1 MSPSPLEI
9 VAALVKRE
17 RETLLDRWRVQ
28 VKVLPSAR
36 RLDRPTL
43 DDHVPALI
51 DELIA
56 ALESAPLEVS
66 PDAYLGGSPA
76 IHGRRRY
83 EHDYDIVEV
92 VAEYN
97 LLRGCLFQLVEDN
110 EAALRGPSFRVING
124 VLDKAIGMAV
134 QTFATEQALEVQRRR
149 DEYLSFIVHDLR
161 TPLNAIALASDV
173 LDETLPGRTDGERT
187 AGMLKM
193 LRRNV
198 GQLQGLVDKVLKESA
213 QIDKQAVDNLKRRET
228 DLWLLVEALIGD
240 LQPLSTTAGSELIN
254 QVPADLVIYA
264 DNKLLRRV
272 FQNLLANAMKYAPRS
287 RVTVQARPID
297 ATGAVECRVI
307 DDGPGIPRERLAV
320 IFDKLETDA
329 AHDDGV
335 GLGLAIVKTIIEA
348 HGGAVGCRS
357 EQGQG
362 TEFWLRLPGRAED
375 SPG

>member
-1 MSPSPLEI
+1 VNPSPLEL
-9 VAALVKRE
+9 VAALIKRE
-17 RETLLDRWRVQ
+17 RETLLDQWRAQ

-66 PDAYLGGSPA
+66 PDAYLDGSPA

-97 LLRGCLFQLVEDN
+97 VLRGCLFQLVEDN

-124 VLDKAIGMAV
+124 VLDKAIGVAV

-173 LDETLPGRTDGERT
+173 LDETLPGTADGERT

-193 LRRNV
+193 LRRYRR
-198 GQLQGLVDKVLKESA
+198 GPWRRGGLQ
-213 QIDKQAVDNLKRRET
+213 Q
-228 DLWLLVEALIGD
+228 
-240 LQPLSTTAGSELIN
+240 
-254 QVPADLVIYA
+254 
-264 DNKLLRRV
+264 
-272 FQNLLANAMKYAPRS
+272 
-287 RVTVQARPID
+287 
-297 ATGAVECRVI
+297 
-307 DDGPGIPRERLAV
+307 
-320 IFDKLETDA
+320 
-329 AHDDGV
+329 
-335 GLGLAIVKTIIEA
+335 
-348 HGGAVGCRS
+348 
-357 EQGQG
+357 
-362 TEFWLRLPGRAED
+362 
-375 SPG
+375 

>member
-17 RETLLDRWRVQ
+17 RETLLDQWRAQ

-348 HGGAVGCRS
+348 HGGAVGCSS
-357 EQGQG
+357 EQGNG
-362 TEFWLRLPGRAED
+362 TEFWLRLPGRGED